1 MSAAHERTIGG
12 FAIYRSNHA
21 KTEIAPETAESLVA
35 ALVYDGLCVFEFSC
49 AAEVFGLPRPEFGA
63 DWYRFETCAVGRRRV
78 RSQYGLIMESD
89 GGVDRLAQAGTII
102 VPGWRGADEPV
113 PAAVIDALRLA
124 HARGARLLSICSGAF
139 VLAATGL
146 LDGKRATTHWRYADA
161 LRSRYPRIQVDA
173 DVLYVDEGQLL
184 TSAGSA
190 AGLDLCLHLLRRDYG
205 PARANQVARRLVI
218 PPHREGGQ
226 AQFVE
231 SPVDQ
236 EEGGSLAPVLDAL
249 RAYRPLA
256 DRRSGRERRHER
268 AHVPAPLPGG
278 HGHDAGRLDRA
289 GQAGYRARAAG
300 THGAVHRADRHAD
313 GAGHGHDHAASFPPQ
328 DGSEPH

>member
-1 MSAAHERTIGG
+1 M
-12 FAIYRSNHA
+12 
-21 KTEIAPETAESLVA
+21 
-35 ALVYDGLCVFEFSC
+35 C
-49 AAEVFGLPRPEFGA
+49 
-63 DWYRFETCAVGRRRV
+63 WRR
-78 RSQYGLIMESD
+78 
-89 GGVDRLAQAGTII
+89 
-102 VPGWRGADEPV
+102 
-113 PAAVIDALRLA
+113 PAA
-124 HARGARLLSICSGAF
+124 
-139 VLAATGL
+139 

-161 LRSRYPRIQVDA
+161 LRSRYPRIQVTSA

-249 RAYRPLA
+249 RARIDQPLRIA
-256 DRRSGRERRHER
+256 DLAASAAMSERTFLRRF
-268 AHVPAPLPGG
+268 
-278 HGHDAGRLDRA
+278 
-289 GQAGYRARAAG
+289 QAATGM
-300 THGAVHRADRHAD
+300 TPAD
-313 GAGHGHDHAASFPPQ
+313 GSCGPGWISRASCWNARGCPSSRSPR
-328 DGSEPH
+328 GRG

>member
-1 MSAAHERTIGG
+1 M
-12 FAIYRSNHA
+12 
-21 KTEIAPETAESLVA
+21 
-35 ALVYDGLCVFEFSC
+35 
-49 AAEVFGLPRPEFGA
+49 
-63 DWYRFETCAVGRRRV
+63 
-78 RSQYGLIMESD
+78 
-89 GGVDRLAQAGTII
+89 
-102 VPGWRGADEPV
+102 
-113 PAAVIDALRLA
+113 
-124 HARGARLLSICSGAF
+124 
-139 VLAATGL
+139 LAATGL

-249 RAYRPLA
+249 RARIDQPLRIA
-256 DRRSGRERRHER
+256 DLAASAAMSERTFLRRFQAATGMTPADWIVRARLDIARELLERTGLSIEQIATRTGLGTAMTMRHHFRRKMGVSPLSTAASSGSGRAWRSRSAAARVQARIR
-268 AHVPAPLPGG
+268 A
-278 HGHDAGRLDRA
+278 
-289 GQAGYRARAAG
+289 
-300 THGAVHRADRHAD
+300 
-313 GAGHGHDHAASFPPQ
+313 
-328 DGSEPH
+328 